1 MTQPDPALAEWS
13 LLKKLLV
20 CFFFIFFVLYIFL
33 NPNEVIPYSFYLH
46 KIYIEPS
53 NRLIVWLAT
62 DVFHFVNPAVKF
74 YNGTVDTVFA
84 YLAVLFIAF
93 IAIAGSILWVRI
105 GGNAIDYRRI
115 YNTLIIIL
123 RYFMAITWIAYGSIK
138 IIKLQ
143 FPDISPVMLLK
154 TYGDSTPKELAW
166 AFMGY
171 STGFNYFIG
180 FVEYAVGLLLFFRR
194 TSTLGNIIGV
204 GILANVVAFNYSFDD
219 NIKLLS
225 TILLLM
231 TLFLLSKD
239 LKRLTD
245 FFWGKKII
253 HPMDEQPAYFKE
265 KWKNTTLLTAK
276 IAFILYLIFFDLHG
290 DVARARQTEANIIKS
305 PLYGIYN
312 VTVFIRNK
320 DILNPLTTDTIRWK
334 KLIIAAPGDNAAIM
348 LMNDSVKRFALK
360 TDIRAKKM
368 ELIYKTA
375 PFDKYTFIYNGLK
388 NGALLLHGKYRA
400 DSLEVQLQRYDIN
413 KLPLINSRFRWV
425 LDHNFK

>member
-74 YNGTVDTVFA
+74 YNGTVDTFFA

-115 YNTLIIIL
+115 YNILIIIL
-123 RYFMAITWIAYGSIK
+123 RYFLAITWIAYGSIK

-171 STGFNYFIG
+171 STGFNNFIG

-276 IAFILYLIFFDLHG
+276 ITFILYLIFFDLHG
-290 DVARARQTEANIIKS
+290 DIARARQTEANIIKS

-320 DILNPLTTDTIRWK
+320 DTLNPLTTDTIRWK

-360 TDIRAKKM
+360 TDLRAKKM
-368 ELIYKTA
+368 ELVYKTA

-400 DSLEVQLQRYDIN
+400 DSLEVQLQRYGIN
-413 KLPLINSRFRWV
+413 KFPLINSHFRWV